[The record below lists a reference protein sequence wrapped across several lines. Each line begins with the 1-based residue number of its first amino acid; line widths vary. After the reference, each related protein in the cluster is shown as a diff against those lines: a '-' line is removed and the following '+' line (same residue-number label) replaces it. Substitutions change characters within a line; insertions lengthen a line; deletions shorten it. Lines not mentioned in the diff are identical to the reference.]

1 MKNFINKRV
10 ETYCAFCKTPR
21 KMERKKRIGFADIL
35 ACALGSLV
43 LMGFVFQDWDAS
55 AVLFFIAFLAVAEMF
70 IQLRWRMGVVCKSC
84 GFDPV
89 LYVKSPDQAATR
101 VNAFLLAKKDDP
113 MSLLTA
119 PLVLPKRKRPPPPPE
134 KGKRLSKQI

>member
-1 MKNFINKRV
+1 MKNFINKRI

-21 KMERKKRIGFADIL
+21 KMYRKKRLGLADIL
-35 ACALGSLV
+35 GAALGALV
-43 LMGFVFQDWDAS
+43 MMGFLFQDWDAR
-55 AVLFFIAFLAVAEMF
+55 AFLIFIGLLAIAETF

-113 MSLLTA
+113 MSLLSA
-119 PLVLPKRKRPPPPPE
+119 PLVLPKRKRSPPPPE
-134 KGKRLSKQI
+134 KGKRLSKHI